1 MAIPSPVPRS
11 SSFNANDVLLDD
23 PLLVEAQE
31 LLEQAMR
38 QAEKGEDYEAMTLLT
53 RARALLLGDGAALT
67 EEARHYREQTLD
79 EVEAL
84 LDELAAIYAMN
95 AIPSEEEASLVSPE
109 DVKVLEKAIPQR
121 PPPWKPEI
129 TYDLPIE
136 INREVQAYIELLT
149 TKKRDQI
156 AEALERSG
164 PYLSLMR
171 QIFAEKGLPQD
182 LVNLAYI
189 ESSFKLYA
197 YSRARAVGIWQF
209 MKGTGRKYGLKRNW
223 WVDER
228 RDPVKATGAAAAY
241 LSDLYAMFESWPLA
255 IAAYNAG
262 EGKVLRAIRRQKTT
276 DFWKLRLPRETKFH
290 VPAFMA
296 MTVIAKDP
304 EAYGFAR
311 PKEGPWQVDQ
321 VTLPQATDLRLL
333 ARAAGVSTEELRHLN
348 PELRRLVTP
357 PQEDYLLNLPPG
369 TKATFLEALAQ
380 LPKVRRAVWRQH
392 RIRRGEILA
401 TIARRYRTTVAV
413 LMEMNRLKSP
423 HRIRAGT
430 RITVPVPALTLAQ
443 TSRTKRIANETGSSH
458 YVVQRGDTLWDIAR
472 AHRVNTRDLKR
483 WNNLNGPT
491 IRPGRT
497 LRIHPG
503 PLQTEQIALRQHR
516 IRRGETLATI
526 ARRHRTTVAV
536 LMEMNRLKSP
546 HRIRAGTRITVPVPG
561 ESPRPRGLE

>member
-1 MAIPSPVPRS
+1 VGRNRVFAWLILITGLVFLTSCTPFRSLFNSPPSEQRSPTPSADSGPNPDRPPHPPQPPKLTMAIPSPVPRS

-197 YSRARAVGIWQF
+197 YSPARAVGIWQF

-357 PQEDYLLNLPPG
+357 PQEGYLLNLPPRNQG
-369 TKATFLEALAQ
+369 NLPRSPRAASQGAPSRLASA
-380 LPKVRRAVWRQH
+380 PDSAGGDPRDHRPAVSDH
-392 RIRRGEILA
+392 RGRSDGDEPAEEPSPDSGRHPYHRPGP
-401 TIARRYRTTVAV
+401 
-413 LMEMNRLKSP
+413 SP
-423 HRIRAGT
+423 HPR
-430 RITVPVPALTLAQ
+430 
-443 TSRTKRIANETGSSH
+443 S
-458 YVVQRGDTLWDIAR
+458 
-472 AHRVNTRDLKR
+472 DLKNQANR
-483 WNNLNGPT
+483 KRDRFFPLCGPT
-491 IRPGRT
+491 GRYPLGYRARPSGK
-497 LRIHPG
+497 HSG
-503 PLQTEQIALRQHR
+503 PK
-516 IRRGETLATI
+516 
-526 ARRHRTTVAV
+526 AV
-536 LMEMNRLKSP
+536 E
-546 HRIRAGTRITVPVPG
+546 
-561 ESPRPRGLE
+561 